1 MRPKKP
7 ETTEEG
13 DLFRAR
19 LDQIINLKHELVQ
32 LGAKIDWDWIDRE
45 IASPLYSEKGRPGI
59 ESRFVIGL
67 LLLKHIYGLSD
78 EGVCERWV
86 YDPYFQHFTG
96 FEFFQHEFP
105 HERSDLSHWRKRLG
119 DKLEL
124 LLAESLRVAHETGA
138 LRTRDLKRVT
148 VDTTDQPKA
157 ITFPTDAKL
166 AHAAIKGLNRLARAH
181 GVRLRQSYL
190 RIARRAAMMAGRY
203 AHAKQFKRH
212 RRQLRSLRT
221 WLGRLIR
228 DIRRKI
234 VGQPQLEATF
244 ERSLSRAAQIRSQ
257 EQRQRG
263 YKLYSFHAP
272 EVECI
277 GKGKASAP
285 YEFGVKASIV
295 TTNARAPGGQFVL
308 HAKALPGNPYDGHT
322 LGDVIN
328 STEKLTGRAIER
340 AYVDKGYR
348 GHKTENPRRVFISGQ
363 KRGVF
368 GVIKRE
374 LRRRSAIEPVIGHL
388 KTDGH
393 LGRCH
398 LKGRE
403 GDAANVILTAVGH
416 NLRLVLAWLRL
427 LLRLILNALMRL
439 LTASA
444 ALKWAS

>member
-1 MRPKKP
+1 
-7 ETTEEG
+7 
-13 DLFRAR
+13 
-19 LDQIINLKHELVQ
+19 
-32 LGAKIDWDWIDRE
+32 
-45 IASPLYSEKGRPGI
+45 
-59 ESRFVIGL
+59 VIGL

-105 HERSDLSHWRKRLG
+105 HERSDLSHWHKRLG
-119 DKLEL
+119 SKLEL

-138 LRTRDLKRVT
+138 LRTHDLKRVT
-148 VDTTDQPKA
+148 VDTTVQPKA

-166 AHAAIKGLNRLARAH
+166 VHAAIRGLNRLARAH

-190 RIARRAAMMAGRY
+190 RIAKRAAMMAGRY
-203 AHAKQFKRH
+203 ALAKQFKRH
-212 RRQLRSLRT
+212 RAQLRLLRT
-221 WLGRLIR
+221 RLGRLIR

-234 VGQPQLEATF
+234 DGQPELEAAF
-244 ERSLSRAAQIRSQ
+244 EQPLSRAAQIRSQ

-285 YEFGVKASIV
+285 YEFGRQGS
-295 TTNARAPGGQFVL
+295 TNARAPGGQFVL

-322 LGDVIN
+322 LGDVIKD
-328 STEKLTGRAIER
+328 TEKLTGCAIER

-368 GVIKRE
+368 GTIKRE
-374 LRRRSAIEPVIGHL
+374 LRRRSAIEPVIGHM

-393 LGRCH
+393 LGRCY

-403 GDAANVILTAVGH
+403 GDAANVVLTAIGH
-416 NLRLVLAWLRL
+416 NLRLVLAWLSL
-427 LLRLILNALMRL
+427 LLRLILLAIGRAFALPPPFR
-439 LTASA
+439 
-444 ALKWAS
+444 WAS

>member
-7 ETTEEG
+7 GTTGEG

-19 LDQIINLKHELVQ
+19 LEQIINVKHELVQ
-32 LGAKIDWDWIDRE
+32 LAARIDWDWIDRE
-45 IASPLYSEKGRPGI
+45 IAPLYSDKGRPGI
-59 ESRFVIGL
+59 ETRFVIGL

-86 YDPYFQHFTG
+86 HDPYFQHFTG
-96 FEFFQHEFP
+96 EEFFQHEFP

-124 LLAESLRVAHETGA
+124 LLAESLRVAHEAGA

-148 VDTTDQPKA
+148 VDTTVQPKN

-166 AHAAIKGLNRLARAH
+166 LHAAVKGLVRLAKKH
-181 GVRLRQSYL
+181 GVLLRQSYL
-190 RIARRAAMMAGRY
+190 RIAKHAAMMAGRY

-212 RRQLRSLRT
+212 HRQLRLLRT
-221 WLGRLIR
+221 RLGRLIR

-234 VGQPQLEATF
+234 AGRPEIEAAF
-244 ERSLSRAAQIRSQ
+244 EWPLACANQIRSQ
-257 EQRQRG
+257 QQRQRG
-263 YKLYSFHAP
+263 WKLYSFHAP

-277 GKGKASAP
+277 GKGKASTP
-285 YEFGVKASIV
+285 YEFGVKTSIV
-295 TTNARAPGGQFVL
+295 STNARAPGGQFVL

-322 LGDVIN
+322 LAAVVDA
-328 STEKLTGRAIER
+328 TEKLTGCAIER

-348 GHKTENPRRVFISGQ
+348 GHRTANPRRVFISGQ

-368 GVIKRE
+368 GIIKRE
-374 LRRRSAIEPVIGHL
+374 LRRRSAIEAVIGHM

-393 LGRCH
+393 LGRCY
-398 LKGRE
+398 LKGRQ
-403 GDAANVILTAVGH
+403 GDAANAILTAVGY
-416 NLRLVLAWLRL
+416 NLRLLLAWLRI
-427 LLRLILNALMRL
+427 LLRLFLLALGQAFVTPKPLR
-439 LTASA
+439 SDC
-444 ALKWAS
+444 

>member
-7 ETTEEG
+7 GTTGEG

-19 LDQIINLKHELVQ
+19 LEQIINLKHELVQ
-32 LGAKIDWDWIDRE
+32 LAARIDWDWIDRE
-45 IASPLYSEKGRPGI
+45 IAPLYSDKGRPGI
-59 ESRFVIGL
+59 ETRFVIGL

-86 YDPYFQHFTG
+86 HDPYFQHFTG
-96 FEFFQHEFP
+96 EEFFQHEFP

-124 LLAESLRVAHETGA
+124 LLAESLRVAHEAGA

-148 VDTTDQPKA
+148 VDTTVQPKN

-166 AHAAIKGLNRLARAH
+166 LHAAVKGLVRLAKKH
-181 GVRLRQSYL
+181 GVLLRQSYL
-190 RIARRAAMMAGRY
+190 RIAKHAAMMAGRY

-212 RRQLRSLRT
+212 HRQLRLLRT
-221 WLGRLIR
+221 RLGRLIR

-234 VGQPQLEATF
+234 AGRPEIEAAF
-244 ERSLSRAAQIRSQ
+244 EWPLACANQIRSQ
-257 EQRQRG
+257 QQRQRG
-263 YKLYSFHAP
+263 WKLYSFHAP

-277 GKGKASAP
+277 GKGKASTP
-285 YEFGVKASIV
+285 YEFGVKTSIV
-295 TTNARAPGGQFVL
+295 STNARAPGGQFVL

-322 LGDVIN
+322 LAAVVDA
-328 STEKLTGRAIER
+328 TEKLTGCAIER

-348 GHKTENPRRVFISGQ
+348 GHRTANPRRVFISGQ

-368 GVIKRE
+368 GIIKRE
-374 LRRRSAIEPVIGHL
+374 LRRRSAIEAVIGHM

-393 LGRCH
+393 LGRCY
-398 LKGRE
+398 LKGRQ
-403 GDAANVILTAVGH
+403 GDAANAILTAVGY
-416 NLRLVLAWLRL
+416 NLRLLLAWLRI
-427 LLRLILNALMRL
+427 LLRLFLLALGQAFVTPKPLR
-439 LTASA
+439 SDC
-444 ALKWAS
+444 